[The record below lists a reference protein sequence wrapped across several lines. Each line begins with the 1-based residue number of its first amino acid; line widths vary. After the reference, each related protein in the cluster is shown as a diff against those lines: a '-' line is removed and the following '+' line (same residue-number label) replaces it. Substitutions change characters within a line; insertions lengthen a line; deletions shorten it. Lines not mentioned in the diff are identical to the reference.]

1 MKATAK
7 PRVRLPAGSRFS
19 EINHLL
25 RSRQL
30 ITVCEEAKCP
40 NRHECWNLGTATFMI
55 LGDTCSRSCGFCNVK
70 TGRPGVVDEEE
81 PRRVAAAVAE
91 MGIRHAVITS
101 VNRDELPDGG
111 AHVFAAC
118 IEEIRRS
125 TPEVT
130 VEVLIPDYL
139 DAALDLVLAARPAVL
154 NHNVETVPRLYR
166 RVRPQARYQRS
177 LEVLRQASTR
187 GAYTK
192 SGLMVGLGEEED
204 EVMRVLEDLRSV
216 GCRFVTIGQYL
227 QPSKRH
233 LPVDRYVDAEEFRRY
248 ARQAR
253 RLGFQRVQ
261 SGPLVRSSYH
271 AADFV

>member
-1 MKATAK
+1 
-7 PRVRLPAGSRFS
+7 
-19 EINHLL
+19 
-25 RSRQL
+25 
-30 ITVCEEAKCP
+30 
-40 NRHECWNLGTATFMI
+40 
-55 LGDTCSRSCGFCNVK
+55 VK

-177 LEVLRQASTR
+177 LEVLRQAAAR